1 MEGLKEKVYSI
12 TVFSYYFIPFL
23 SSNHTG
29 RIDSSILWW
38 VSICTLAQYSLA
50 QLEFALTEIGS
61 SAPTR
66 THCAIWKRHGSL
78 LSCTFTHTSAWEN
91 PGNEVAT
98 LTFAAKASTLAV
110 EFPLFSR
117 TCIYAT
123 SISMTASLFTRLSRA
138 ILLNKTVF
146 NSDDLILK
154 VIQDATERTLRR
166 RGCGTN

>member
-1 MEGLKEKVYSI
+1 MGFDMHTCSI
-12 TVFSYYFIPFL
+12 FTRSV
-23 SSNHTG
+23 G
-29 RIDSSILWW
+29 
-38 VSICTLAQYSLA
+38 ICVNRDRLFGSDPNSLHDMKTTRFVAEVHSLTHPRERTL
-50 QLEFALTEIGS
+50 G
-61 SAPTR
+61 TR
-66 THCAIWKRHGSL
+66 L
-78 LSCTFTHTSAWEN
+78 LQRC
-91 PGNEVAT
+91 T

-154 VIQDATERTLRR
+154 VIQDATGRTLRR